1 MRLITPLLW
10 LRACNPRNPADK
22 RNEQSYRRHNCN
34 ARRLRR
40 LGRRVPYGGGDVT
53 APRLQARLR
62 ERGLAGGRCGGNG
75 GPSPWRKVGS
85 VLSPPPCSL
94 AGQAALHGL
103 VQTSLSS
110 VGGRFLAATATHPPP
125 APGRRSPGP
134 AIRNQRRSCQWS
146 PTAKGGPR
154 ATEAR
159 RAPPEARCQ

>member
-103 VQTSLSS
+103 VQTSLSRVRGAVPHGNGDAS
-110 VGGRFLAATATHPPP
+110 S
-125 APGRRSPGP
+125 PGARPKKSRTCDSKSTSKLPMVPNCKRRS
-134 AIRNQRRSCQWS
+134 
-146 PTAKGGPR
+146 KGNGGSEG
-154 ATEAR
+154 AS
-159 RAPPEARCQ
+159 